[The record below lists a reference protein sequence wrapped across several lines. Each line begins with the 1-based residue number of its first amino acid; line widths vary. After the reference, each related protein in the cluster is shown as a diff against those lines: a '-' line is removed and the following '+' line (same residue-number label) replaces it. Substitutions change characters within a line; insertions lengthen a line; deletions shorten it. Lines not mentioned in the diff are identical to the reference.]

1 MSEGI
6 IVAVLSFLG
15 TTIGSLIGILQS
27 NKLTNYKIEE
37 LQKKVEKHNSVIE
50 RTTILEEKVSEIE
63 DNIREIKEKIEK

>member
-6 IVAVLSFLG
+6 IIAILSFLG
-15 TTIGSLIGILQS
+15 TAIGSLVGILQS

-63 DNIREIKEKIEK
+63 DNIRDIKHAIAK

>member
-1 MSEGI
+1 MTEGI
-6 IVAVLSFLG
+6 IIAILSFLG
-15 TTIGSLIGILQS
+15 TAIGSLVGILQS

-63 DNIREIKEKIEK
+63 DNIRDIKHAIAK